1 MDTKELFIEWSSLG
15 DLESGR
21 PNLGRFISVE
31 VYRLMHYS
39 LKRVIADRYGEQE
52 MKKILYDSGKVAGV
66 SFFKA
71 MLSKELDV
79 SLLISKLHSMLLDLK
94 VGVLKL
100 EKMDLASLN
109 FVLTISEDIDC
120 SGLPVTGDTVCDFDE
135 GFIDGIFSE
144 YFLKEMV
151 VKEIDCWSTGD
162 RTCRFRISPK

>member
-1 MDTKELFIEWSSLG
+1 MDRKDYIEWSSLG
-15 DLESGR
+15 DLDKGR

-39 LKRVIADRYGEQE
+39 LKRVISQKYGDSE
-52 MKKILYDSGKVAGV
+52 MKQILYESGKIAGV
-66 SFFKA
+66 SIFREL
-71 MLSKELDV
+71 LSKELDL
-79 SLLISKLHSMLLDLK
+79 SILISKLHDLLLELK
-94 VGVLKL
+94 VGVLKVERMNL
-100 EKMDLASLN
+100 ETFD
-109 FVLTISEDIDC
+109 FVITISEDIDC

-144 YFLKEMV
+144 YFQKNLV